1 MSMCMCVY
9 VYMCVH
15 IRLCM
20 WRQRD
25 FKDLAHMI
33 VEAGK
38 SEICRI
44 YLQAGDP
51 QKC

>member
-33 VEAGK
+33 VGLASLK
-38 SEICRI
+38 STG
-44 YLQAGDP
+44 QP
-51 QKC
+51 